1 MSCTHTVPA
10 LAVIA
15 HRSTYHL
22 TYTNEARNL
31 RSLGTSPSNIR
42 STAQAHAAS
51 TTMNVVPWKGRVCVT
66 GGSGFL
72 GSWIV
77 KLLLERG
84 YVVHATTRRMEKA
97 GFLNGHGGFEPS
109 DSI

>member
-1 MSCTHTVPA
+1 
-10 LAVIA
+10 
-15 HRSTYHL
+15 
-22 TYTNEARNL
+22 
-31 RSLGTSPSNIR
+31 
-42 STAQAHAAS
+42 
-51 TTMNVVPWKGRVCVT
+51 MNVVPWKGRVCVT

-97 GFLNGHGGFEPS
+97 GFLKDMEGSNHLTLFDGCDFTIPHSFDDAIQGCDAVIHCASPFFLAGATRQDLVEPAVAGTKTQK
-109 DSI
+109 